1 MALADV
7 QRARAWVDTLRTP
20 TLRQRCLA
28 AAQYTDRPTHRACV
42 RLADLPPRR
51 GRKRC
56 LARVCAIAEALN
68 MGYRRVVVSLFVLKI
83 SGVARSGALDQV
95 LVDLES
101 VKVLLAVEA

>member
-28 AAQYTDRPTHRACV
+28 AAHYVDRPTHRACV

-51 GRKRC
+51 GRKHC
-56 LARVCAIAEALN
+56 LARVGAIAEAIN
-68 MGYRRVVVSLFVLKI
+68 MGYRRIVVSLFVLKI
-83 SGVARSGALDQV
+83 SGVVRVGVLDQV
-95 LVDLES
+95 LVDLDC
-101 VKVLLAVEA
+101 VKVLLA